1 MLVFLASRKTKESGG
16 ESKDEE
22 DGNDSD
28 ASSSSQNQ
36 QNGDTRSNKQRTSR
50 QAAKTKGNGE
60 KCPSVFFFFFDFHLL
75 FAWNC
80 DESTSNQLEFLNLQ
94 ILCPM

>member
-1 MLVFLASRKTKESGG
+1 MNFCSLLPLFPFLASQKRKESGG

-36 QNGDTRSNKQRTSR
+36 ENGDTRSNKQRPSR
-50 QAAKTKGNGE
+50 QAAKPKANGK
-60 KCPSVFFFFFDFHLL
+60 KCLLKSYLVFDSSCSGL
-75 FAWNC
+75 
-80 DESTSNQLEFLNLQ
+80 SN
-94 ILCPM
+94 